1 MDISRKW
8 LSDYVALDCDDTYL
22 CDKLTMAGIE
32 VEKVE
37 NSSTIPAGVVTAKI
51 LAREVHPGS
60 DHLSVCRV
68 TDGTEELQIVCGAPN
83 CDAGNIVPLAKIG
96 TVFNTGEGE
105 FKIKKSKLRGVESF
119 GMMCSEAELGIS
131 ENHDGLMLLPPDTA
145 LGKPLTDLYPGD
157 TRIELEITPNRP
169 DCLSIWGVA
178 RDVSCLLSTPA
189 KLPEISVPECT
200 TAVPDL
206 VTVEDSEL
214 CPRYIGRVIKN
225 VKIAPSPDWLK
236 ERLESVGLRP
246 INNVVDVTNFVM
258 LELGQPLHAFDRNR
272 LAGGRVVVR
281 RAAAGEK
288 ITLLDG
294 KEIALEN
301 KHLVIAD
308 AEKPM
313 ALAGVM
319 GGEFSGVND
328 DTTEILLES
337 AVFKSS
343 HIRTTSRELGISTD
357 ASYRYERGV
366 DYDMA
371 EMASLR
377 ACQLILATAGG
388 EIASAPVEVA
398 GVRPAEPVINCRF
411 EKIRSLI
418 GTGVSNERI
427 VDILQKLHLKVENIT
442 AGSCVVT
449 APLFRLD
456 LTREADLAE
465 EVARIDG
472 LDKIPAIPVAGKVC
486 HPDSEDA
493 YAPLR
498 MLRDEVIGMGF
509 DECVHYS
516 IVSSASALADSRFEK
531 SDLIELSNPLSP
543 DNGWMRPG
551 LLGEMLGTVG
561 RNFARGNKDLRLFEL
576 DKAFC
581 KNPAKFPEERDE
593 LLIVMSGR
601 RHPELFSA
609 EGEKKCDFYDIKGV
623 VETLLEK
630 LSIRNFRMI
639 APAQPDGRCREGHAL
654 ILQLEGKD
662 AGIFG
667 ELNPRLSASW
677 RGGAAVFFAQ
687 IDVTALLNASAKVE
701 KNCKPLAQYP
711 GTTRDIAFTAPEN
724 LTHGE
729 VIDFIRRCKAP
740 NFESVRLF
748 DIFVDENLKKNHQ
761 KSMAYSLSFRNRERT
776 LTDNEVNSA
785 MDKLRNRLAAE
796 LKVELR

>member
-8 LSDYVALDCDDTYL
+8 LSDYVKLDCDDAFL

-37 NSSTIPAGVVTAKI
+37 SNSTVPDGVVTAKI
-51 LAREVHPGS
+51 LSREAHPGS
-60 DHLSVCRV
+60 DHLSVCKV
-68 TDGTEELQIVCGAPN
+68 TDGSEELQIVCGAPN
-83 CDAGNIVPLAKIG
+83 CDAGCIVPLAKIG
-96 TVFNTGEGE
+96 TVFHTAEGD
-105 FKIKKSKLRGVESF
+105 FKIKKSKLRGVESS
-119 GMMCSEAELGIS
+119 GMMCSEEELGIS
-131 ENHDGLMLLPPDTA
+131 DNNDGLMIFPADTE
-145 LGKPLTDLYPGD
+145 LGIPLTRLYPGD

-169 DCLSIWGVA
+169 DCLSMWGVA

-189 KLPEISVPECT
+189 RLPEISIPECDFRI
-200 TAVPDL
+200 ADL
-206 VTVEDSEL
+206 VTVENLEL

-225 VKIAPSPDWLK
+225 VKVGPSPAWLK
-236 ERLESVGLRP
+236 ERLESVGVRS

-258 LELGQPLHAFDRNR
+258 LELGQPLHAFDRDT
-272 LAGGRVVVR
+272 LAGKRVVAR
-281 RAAAGEK
+281 NAKAGEK

-294 KEIALEN
+294 KVIELTEN
-301 KHLVIAD
+301 HLVIAD

-313 ALAGVM
+313 ALAGIM
-319 GGEFSGVND
+319 GGENSGV
-328 DTTEILLES
+328 TENTVEVLLES

-343 HIRTTSRELGISTD
+343 HIRSESRSLGVSTD

-366 DYDMA
+366 DFDMA
-371 EMASLR
+371 ELASRR
-377 ACQLILATAGG
+377 ACQLILEVAGG
-388 EIASAPVEVA
+388 ELASAAMEVA
-398 GVRPAEPVINCRF
+398 AERPAEPVIVCRF
-411 EKIRSLI
+411 AKIRELI
-418 GTGVSNERI
+418 GTTVSNERI
-427 VDILQKLHLKVENIT
+427 VDILQKLHLKVADVTDEK
-442 AGSCVVT
+442 CVVT

-472 LDKIPAIPVAGKVC
+472 LDKIPMIPVAGKVC

-498 MLRDEVIGMGF
+498 NLRDLVIGMGF

-516 IVSSASALADSRFEK
+516 IVGSASALVDSRFEK

-561 RNFARGNKDLRLFEL
+561 RNIARGNRDLRLFEL

-581 KNPAKFPEERDE
+581 NNPAKFPEERNE
-593 LLIVMSGR
+593 LLILMTGR

-609 EGEKKCDFYDIKGV
+609 EGEALCDFYDIKGV

-630 LSIRNFRMI
+630 LAITNYRLV
-639 APAQPDGRCREGHAL
+639 APEKADARFREGHAL
-654 ILQLEGKD
+654 VLLLEGKV
-662 AGIFG
+662 AGMFG
-667 ELNPRLSASW
+667 ELNGKHASSW
-677 RGGAAVFFAQ
+677 RSSAPVFFAQ
-687 IDVTALLNASAKVE
+687 LEVASLLDAAGHVKKS
-701 KNCKPLAQYP
+701 CKALAQFP
-711 GTTRDIAFTAPEN
+711 GTARDIAFIAPET

-729 VIDFIRRCKAP
+729 VIDFIRKCKVP
-740 NFESVRLF
+740 NFEAVRLF
-748 DIFVDENLKKNHQ
+748 DIFIGDDLKKQHK
-761 KSMAYSLSFRNRERT
+761 KSMAYSLSFRNKERT
-776 LTDNEVNSA
+776 LTDNEVNAA
-785 MDKLRNRLAAE
+785 MEKLRARLAAE

>member
-8 LSDYVALDCDDTYL
+8 LSDYVKLDCDDAYL

-32 VEKVE
+32 VEKIE
-37 NSSTIPAGVVTAKI
+37 KNSTIPEGVVTAKI
-51 LAREVHPGS
+51 LSRDAHPGS
-60 DHLSVCRV
+60 DHLSVCKV
-68 TDGTEELQIVCGAPN
+68 TDGSEELQIVCGAPN
-83 CDAGNIVPLAKIG
+83 CDAGCIVPLAKIG
-96 TVFNTGEGE
+96 TVFHTDEGD
-105 FKIKKSKLRGVESF
+105 FKIKRSKLRGVESC
-119 GMMCSEAELGIS
+119 GMMCSEKELGIS
-131 ENHDGLMLLPPDTA
+131 ENNDGLMIFPADTA
-145 LGKPLTDLYPGD
+145 LGVPLTQLYPGD

-169 DCLSIWGVA
+169 DCLSMWGVA

-189 KLPEISVPECT
+189 ELPEISIPGCDTEVPG
-200 TAVPDL
+200 L
-206 VTVEDSEL
+206 VTVENQEL

-225 VKIAPSPDWLK
+225 VKIGPSPDWLK
-236 ERLESVGLRP
+236 ERLESVGLRA

-258 LELGQPLHAFDRNR
+258 LELGQPLHAFDRDT
-272 LAGGRVVVR
+272 LAGNRVVAR
-281 RAAAGEK
+281 NARAGEK

-294 KEIALEN
+294 KVVELNEN
-301 KHLVIAD
+301 HFVIAD

-313 ALAGVM
+313 ALAGIM
-319 GGEFSGVND
+319 GGENSGVTEK
-328 DTTEILLES
+328 TTEILLES

-343 HIRTTSRELGISTD
+343 HIRSESRSLGISTD

-366 DYDMA
+366 DFDMA
-371 EMASLR
+371 ELASIR

-388 EIASAPVEVA
+388 ELASKAMEVTA
-398 GVRPAEPVINCRF
+398 ARPAEPVINCRF
-411 EKIRSLI
+411 DKIRALI
-418 GTGVSNERI
+418 GTTVTNERI

-442 AGSCVVT
+442 AESCVVT

-472 LDKIPAIPVAGKVC
+472 LDKIPMIPVAGKVC

-498 MLRDEVIGMGF
+498 NLRDLVIGMGF

-516 IVSSASALADSRFEK
+516 IVGSASALVDSRFEK

-561 RNFARGNKDLRLFEL
+561 RNIARGNRDLRLFEL

-581 KNPAKFPEERDE
+581 KNPEKFPEERNE
-593 LLIVMSGR
+593 LLILMTGK

-609 EGEKKCDFYDIKGV
+609 EGDALVDFYDIKGV

-630 LSIRNFRMI
+630 LSVTNYRFV
-639 APAQPDGRCREGHAL
+639 APAEADSRFRTGHAL
-654 ILQLEGKD
+654 VLMLEGKV
-662 AGIFG
+662 AGMFG
-667 ELNPRLSASW
+667 ELNGKHASSW
-677 RGGAAVFFAQ
+677 RSSAPVFFAQ
-687 IDVTALLNASAKVE
+687 LEVAALINAAGRVKKS
-701 KNCKPLAQYP
+701 CKPLAQFP
-711 GTTRDIAFTAPEN
+711 GTTRDIAFVAPET

-729 VIDFIRRCKAP
+729 VIDFIRKCKAP

-748 DIFVDENLKKNHQ
+748 DIFVGDDLKKQ
-761 KSMAYSLSFRNRERT
+761 QKKSMAYSLSFRNRERT
-776 LTDNEVNSA
+776 LTDNEVNAA
-785 MDKLRNRLAAE
+785 MDKIRARLAAE

>member
-8 LSDYVALDCDDTYL
+8 LSDYVALNCDDAYL

-37 NSSTIPAGVVTAKI
+37 NTSTIPAGVVTAKI
-51 LAREVHPGS
+51 LSRESHPGS

-68 TDGTEELQIVCGAPN
+68 TDGSEELQIVCGAPN

-96 TVFNTGEGE
+96 TVFSTAEGE

-119 GMMCSEAELGIS
+119 GMMCSESELGIS
-131 ENHDGLMLLPPDTA
+131 DNHDGLMILPPDTE
-145 LGKPLTDLYPGD
+145 LGKALTEFYPGD

-178 RDVSCLLSTPA
+178 RDVSCLLDTPA
-189 KLPEISVPECT
+189 VLPEISIPECSDDI
-200 TAVPDL
+200 PGL
-206 VTVEDSEL
+206 VTVEDGEL

-225 VKIAPSPDWLK
+225 VKIGPSPDWLK
-236 ERLESVGLRP
+236 ERLESVGLRS

-258 LELGQPLHAFDRNR
+258 LELGQPLHAFDRDR
-272 LAGGRVVVR
+272 LAGKKVVAR
-281 RAAAGEK
+281 RAHAGEK

-294 KEIALEN
+294 KEIMLEN

-313 ALAGVM
+313 ALAGIM

-343 HIRTTSRELGISTD
+343 HIRSTSRELGISTD

-371 EMASLR
+371 ELASRR

-388 EIASAPVEVA
+388 ELASAPVEVA
-398 GVRPAEPVINCRF
+398 ASRPAEPVINCRF
-411 EKIRSLI
+411 EKIRNLI
-418 GTGVSNERI
+418 GTSVTNERI

-442 AGSCVVT
+442 AESCVVT

-516 IVSSASALADSRFEK
+516 IVSGASALADSRFEK
-531 SDLIELSNPLSP
+531 DDLIELSNPLSP

-561 RNFARGNKDLRLFEL
+561 RNFARGSRDLRLFEL

-581 KNPAKFPEERDE
+581 KNPAKFPEERNE
-593 LLIVMSGR
+593 LLIVMTGR

-609 EGEKKCDFYDIKGV
+609 EGEAKCDFYDIKGV

-630 LSIRNFRMI
+630 LAIRNFRMTP
-639 APAQPDGRCREGHAL
+639 PAQPDGRCRDGHAL
-654 ILQLEGKD
+654 ILQIEGKE

-667 ELNPRLSASW
+667 ELNPELSASW
-677 RGGAAVFFAQ
+677 RGGAPVFFAQ
-687 IDVTALLNASAKVE
+687 IEVTALLAAAVKVE
-701 KNCKPLAQYP
+701 KSCKPLAQYP
-711 GTTRDIAFTAPEN
+711 GTTRDIAFTAPES

>member
-8 LSDYVALDCDDTYL
+8 LSDYVKLDCDDAYL

-32 VEKVE
+32 VEKIE
-37 NSSTIPAGVVTAKI
+37 KNSTIPEGVVTAKI
-51 LAREVHPGS
+51 LSREAHPGS
-60 DHLSVCRV
+60 DHLSVCKV
-68 TDGTEELQIVCGAPN
+68 TDGSEELQIVCGAPN
-83 CDAGNIVPLAKIG
+83 CDAGCIVPLAKIG
-96 TVFNTGEGE
+96 TVFHTAEGD
-105 FKIKKSKLRGVESF
+105 FKIKKSKLRGVESN
-119 GMMCSEAELGIS
+119 GMMCSEEELGIS
-131 ENHDGLMLLPPDTA
+131 DNNDGLMIFPAETE
-145 LGKPLTDLYPGD
+145 LGVPLTRLFPGD

-169 DCLSIWGVA
+169 DCLSMWGVA

-189 KLPEISVPECT
+189 QLPEISIPACDT
-200 TAVPDL
+200 QIANL
-206 VTVEDSEL
+206 VTVENAEL

-225 VKIAPSPDWLK
+225 VKVGPSPDWLK
-236 ERLESVGLRP
+236 ERLESVGLRA

-258 LELGQPLHAFDRNR
+258 LELGQPLHAFDRNT
-272 LAGGRVVVR
+272 LAGNRVVAR
-281 RAAAGEK
+281 NAKAGEK

-294 KEIALEN
+294 KVIELNEN
-301 KHLVIAD
+301 NFVIAD

-313 ALAGVM
+313 ALAGIM
-319 GGEFSGVND
+319 GGENSGVTEK
-328 DTTEILLES
+328 TTEILLES

-343 HIRTTSRELGISTD
+343 FIRSESRNLGISTD

-366 DYDMA
+366 DFDMA
-371 EMASLR
+371 ELALIR

-388 EIASAPVEVA
+388 EIGSAAMEVSAP
-398 GVRPAEPVINCRF
+398 RPAEPVINCRF
-411 EKIRSLI
+411 ENIRKLI
-418 GTGVSNERI
+418 GTTVTDERI

-442 AGSCVVT
+442 DDSCVVT

-472 LDKIPAIPVAGKVC
+472 LDKIPMIPVAGKVC

-493 YAPLR
+493 YAPLK
-498 MLRDEVIGMGF
+498 MVRDLVIGMGF

-516 IVSSASALADSRFEK
+516 IVGSASALADSRFEK

-561 RNFARGNKDLRLFEL
+561 RNIARGNRDLRLFEL

-581 KNPAKFPEERDE
+581 KNPAKFPEERNE
-593 LLIVMSGR
+593 LLILMTGK

-609 EGEKKCDFYDIKGV
+609 EGEALCDFYDIKGV

-630 LSIRNFRMI
+630 LAVTNYRFVIPSES
-639 APAQPDGRCREGHAL
+639 DGRFRDGHAL
-654 ILQLEGKD
+654 ILQLEGKV
-662 AGIFG
+662 AGMFG
-667 ELNPRLSASW
+667 ELNPRHASSW
-677 RGGAAVFFAQ
+677 RSSAPVFFAQ
-687 IDVTALLNASAKVE
+687 IEVAALIGAAGRVKKS
-701 KNCKPLAQYP
+701 CKALAQFP
-711 GTTRDIAFTAPEN
+711 GTTRDIAFVAPET
-724 LTHGE
+724 LTNGE
-729 VIDFIRRCKAP
+729 VIDFIRKCKAA

-748 DIFVDENLKKNHQ
+748 DIFVGEDLKKQNK
-761 KSMAYSLSFRNRERT
+761 KSMAYSLSFRNQERT
-776 LTDNEVNSA
+776 LTDNEVNAA
-785 MDKLRNRLAAE
+785 MEKIRTRLAAE

>member
-8 LSDYVALDCDDTYL
+8 LSDYVTLNCDDAYL

-37 NSSTIPAGVVTAKI
+37 NTSTIPAGVVTAKI
-51 LAREVHPGS
+51 LSREPHPGS
-60 DHLSVCRV
+60 DHLSVCKV
-68 TDGTEELQIVCGAPN
+68 TDGSEELQIVCGAPN
-83 CDAGNIVPLAKIG
+83 CDAGKIVPLAKIG
-96 TVFNTGEGE
+96 TVFQTAEGE

-119 GMMCSEAELGIS
+119 GMMCSESELGIS
-131 ENHDGLMLLPPDTA
+131 DNHDGLMILPEDTV
-145 LGKPLTDLYPGD
+145 LGKPLTDFFPGD

-169 DCLSIWGVA
+169 DCLSMWGVA

-189 KLPEISVPECT
+189 QLPEITAPECSSKI
-200 TAVPDL
+200 ADL
-206 VTVEDSEL
+206 VTVEDQEL
-214 CPRYIGRVIKN
+214 CPRYIGQVIKN
-225 VKIAPSPDWLK
+225 VKIGPSPAWIQ

-272 LAGGRVVVR
+272 LAGNRVVVR
-281 RAAAGEK
+281 RAKAGEK

-294 KEIALEN
+294 KVIELAE

-343 HIRTTSRELGISTD
+343 HIRSTSRELGVSTD

-366 DYDMA
+366 DFDMA
-371 EMASLR
+371 ELAAKR

-388 EIASAPVEVA
+388 ELACAPMEIT
-398 GVRPAEPVINCRF
+398 GTRPAEPVIQCRF
-411 EKIRSLI
+411 EKIRTLI
-418 GTGVSNERI
+418 GTAVTNERI

-442 AGSCVVT
+442 AADCTVT

-472 LDKIPAIPVAGKVC
+472 LDKIPAIPVTGKIC

-498 MLRDEVIGMGF
+498 MLRDEIIGMGF

-561 RNFARGNKDLRLFEL
+561 RNFARGNRNLRLFEL

-581 KNPAKFPEERDE
+581 KNPAKFPEERNE
-593 LLIVMSGR
+593 LLIVMTGC

-609 EGEKKCDFYDIKGV
+609 DGEAKCDFYDIKGV

-630 LSIRNFRMI
+630 FAIRNFRMT
-639 APAQPDGRCREGHAL
+639 APATPDGRCREGHAL
-654 ILQLEGKD
+654 TLYLEGKE

-667 ELNPRLSASW
+667 ELNPKLSTSW
-677 RGGAAVFFAQ
+677 RGGSAVFFAQ
-687 IDVTALLNASAKVE
+687 IDVTALLNAAGRVE
-701 KNCKPLAQYP
+701 KSCKPLAQFP
-711 GTTRDIAFTAPEN
+711 ATSRDIAFTAPDS

-729 VIDFIRRCKAP
+729 VIDFIRKCKAP

-748 DIFVDENLKKNHQ
+748 DIFVDDTLKKAHQ
-761 KSMAYSLSFRNRERT
+761 KSMAYSLTFRNRERT
-776 LTDNEVNSA
+776 LTDTEVNAA
-785 MDKLRNRLAAE
+785 MDKLRSRLASE
-796 LKVELR
+796 LKIELR

>member
-8 LSDYVALDCDDTYL
+8 LSDYVKLDCDDAYL

-32 VEKVE
+32 VEKIE
-37 NSSTIPAGVVTAKI
+37 KNSTIPEGVVTAKI
-51 LAREVHPGS
+51 LSREVHPGS
-60 DHLSVCRV
+60 DHLSVCKV
-68 TDGTEELQIVCGAPN
+68 TDGSEELQIVCGAPN

-96 TVFNTGEGE
+96 TVFHTPEGD
-105 FKIKKSKLRGVESF
+105 FKIKKSKLRGVESN
-119 GMMCSEAELGIS
+119 GMMCSEEELGIS
-131 ENHDGLMLLPPDTA
+131 DNNDGLMIFPAETE
-145 LGKPLTDLYPGD
+145 LGVPLTRLFPGD

-169 DCLSIWGVA
+169 DCLSMWGVA

-189 KLPEISVPECT
+189 QLPEISIPACDT
-200 TAVPDL
+200 QIKDL
-206 VTVEDSEL
+206 VTVENAEL

-225 VKIAPSPDWLK
+225 VKVGPSPDWLK
-236 ERLESVGLRP
+236 ERLESIGLRA

-258 LELGQPLHAFDRNR
+258 LELGQPLHAFDRNT
-272 LAGGRVVVR
+272 LAGNRVVAR
-281 RAAAGEK
+281 NARAGEK

-294 KEIALEN
+294 KVIELNEN
-301 KHLVIAD
+301 NFVIAD

-313 ALAGVM
+313 ALAGIM
-319 GGEFSGVND
+319 GGENSGVTES
-328 DTTEILLES
+328 TTEILLES

-343 HIRTTSRELGISTD
+343 FIRGESRTLGISTD

-366 DYDMA
+366 DFDMA
-371 EMASLR
+371 ELASIR

-388 EIASAPVEVA
+388 EIASDAMEVSVA
-398 GVRPAEPVINCRF
+398 RPAEPVINCRF
-411 EKIRSLI
+411 ENIRKLI
-418 GTGVSNERI
+418 GTTVTDERI
-427 VDILQKLHLKVENIT
+427 VDILRKLHLKVENI
-442 AGSCVVT
+442 ANGSCVVT

-472 LDKIPAIPVAGKVC
+472 LDKIPMIPVSGKVC

-493 YAPLR
+493 YAPLK
-498 MLRDEVIGMGF
+498 MVRDLVIGMGF

-516 IVSSASALADSRFEK
+516 IVGSASALADSRFEK

-561 RNFARGNKDLRLFEL
+561 RNIARGNRDLRLFEL

-581 KNPAKFPEERDE
+581 KNPAKFPEERNE
-593 LLIVMSGR
+593 LLILMTGK

-609 EGEKKCDFYDIKGV
+609 EGEALCDFYDIKGV

-630 LSIRNFRMI
+630 LAVTNYRFVIPSES
-639 APAQPDGRCREGHAL
+639 DGRFRDGHAL
-654 ILQLEGKD
+654 ILQLEGKV
-662 AGIFG
+662 AGMFG
-667 ELNPRLSASW
+667 ELNPKHASSW
-677 RGGAAVFFAQ
+677 RSSAPVFFAQ
-687 IDVTALLNASAKVE
+687 IEVAALIGAAGRVKKS
-701 KNCKPLAQYP
+701 CKALAQFP
-711 GTTRDIAFTAPEN
+711 GTTRDIAFVAPET
-724 LTHGE
+724 LTNGE
-729 VIDFIRRCKAP
+729 VIDFIRKCKAA

-748 DIFVDENLKKNHQ
+748 DIFVGEDLKKQNK
-761 KSMAYSLSFRNRERT
+761 KSMAYSLSFRNQERT
-776 LTDNEVNSA
+776 LTDNEVNAA
-785 MDKLRNRLAAE
+785 MEKIRTRLAAE

>member
-8 LSDYVALDCDDTYL
+8 LSDYVTLNCDDAYL

-37 NSSTIPAGVVTAKI
+37 NTSTIPAGVVTAKI
-51 LAREVHPGS
+51 LSREAHPGS

-68 TDGTEELQIVCGAPN
+68 TDGSEELQIVCGAPN

-96 TVFNTGEGE
+96 TVFHTDEGD
-105 FKIKKSKLRGVESF
+105 FKIKKSKLRGVESS

-131 ENHDGLMLLPPDTA
+131 DNHDGLMILPPETA
-145 LGKPLTDLYPGD
+145 LGKALTDFYPGD

-169 DCLSIWGVA
+169 DCLSMWGVA
-178 RDVSCLLSTPA
+178 RDVSCLLDTPA
-189 KLPEISVPECT
+189 ELPEITVPECT
-200 TAVPDL
+200 EEIPEL
-206 VTVEDSEL
+206 VTVEDKEL

-225 VKIAPSPDWLK
+225 VKVGPSPDWLK
-236 ERLESVGLRP
+236 ERLESIGLRS

-272 LAGGRVVVR
+272 LAGKRVVAR
-281 RAAAGEK
+281 RANAGEK
-288 ITLLDG
+288 IILLDG
-294 KEIALEN
+294 REIALEN
-301 KHLVIAD
+301 KHFVIAD

-319 GGEFSGVND
+319 GGEFSGVTD

-337 AVFKSS
+337 AVFKAS

-371 EMASLR
+371 EVASRR

-388 EIASAPVEVA
+388 EIACMPMEVA
-398 GVRPAEPVINCRF
+398 GIRPAEPVIQCRF

-418 GTGVSNERI
+418 GTSVTNERI

-442 AGSCVVT
+442 SDSCTVT

-561 RNFARGNKDLRLFEL
+561 RNFARGNRNLRLFEL

-581 KNPAKFPEERDE
+581 KNPAKFPEERNE
-593 LLIVMSGR
+593 LLILMSGC

-609 EGEKKCDFYDIKGV
+609 EGEAKCDFYDIKGV

-630 LSIRNFRMI
+630 LAVRNFRMV

-667 ELNPRLSASW
+667 ELNPRLSSSW

-687 IDVTALLNASAKVE
+687 IDVTALLNAAAKVE
-701 KNCKPLAQYP
+701 KSCKPLAQYP
-711 GTTRDIAFTAPEN
+711 GTARDIAFTAPDT

-729 VIDFIRRCKAP
+729 VIDFIRRCKVP

-748 DIFVDENLKKNHQ
+748 DIFVDDNLKKNHQ

>member
-8 LSDYVALDCDDTYL
+8 LSDYVKLDCDDAYL

-32 VEKVE
+32 VEKIE
-37 NSSTIPAGVVTAKI
+37 KNSTIPEGVVTAKI
-51 LAREVHPGS
+51 LSREAHPGS
-60 DHLSVCRV
+60 DHLSVCKV

-83 CDAGNIVPLAKIG
+83 CDAGCIVPLAKIG
-96 TVFNTGEGE
+96 TVFVTEEGE
-105 FKIKKSKLRGVESF
+105 FKIKRSKLRGVESN
-119 GMMCSEAELGIS
+119 GMMCSEEELGIS
-131 ENHDGLMLLPPDTA
+131 DNNDGLMIFPEGTE
-145 LGKPLTDLYPGD
+145 LGVPLTRLYPGD

-169 DCLSIWGVA
+169 DCLSMWGVA

-189 KLPEISVPECT
+189 ELPEISIPGCDIQI
-200 TAVPDL
+200 PDL
-206 VTVEDSEL
+206 VTVENSEL

-225 VKIAPSPDWLK
+225 VKVGASPDWLK
-236 ERLESVGLRP
+236 ERLESVGLRS

-258 LELGQPLHAFDRNR
+258 LELGQPLHAFDRAT
-272 LAGGRVVVR
+272 LAGNRVVAR
-281 RAAAGEK
+281 NARAGEK

-294 KEIALEN
+294 KEIELTPD
-301 KHLVIAD
+301 HFVIAD

-313 ALAGVM
+313 ALAGIM
-319 GGEFSGVND
+319 GGENSGVTEN
-328 DTTEILLES
+328 TTEVLLES

-343 HIRTTSRELGISTD
+343 HIRGESRSLGISTD

-366 DYDMA
+366 DFDMA
-371 EMASLR
+371 ELASRR

-388 EIASAPVEVA
+388 ELASAAMEVA
-398 GVRPAEPVINCRF
+398 GSRPAEPVINCRF
-411 EKIRSLI
+411 ARIRELI
-418 GTGVSNERI
+418 GTTVTNERI

-442 AGSCVVT
+442 AESCVVT

-472 LDKIPAIPVAGKVC
+472 LDKIPMIPVAGKVC

-498 MLRDEVIGMGF
+498 SLRDLVIGMGF

-516 IVSSASALADSRFEK
+516 IVGSASALVDSRFEK

-561 RNFARGNKDLRLFEL
+561 RNIARGNRDLRLFEL

-581 KNPAKFPEERDE
+581 KNPAKFPEERNE
-593 LLIVMSGR
+593 LLILMTGK

-609 EGEKKCDFYDIKGV
+609 AGEELCDFYDIKGV

-630 LSIRNFRMI
+630 LAITNYRFVIPAEPDSRFR
-639 APAQPDGRCREGHAL
+639 DGHAL
-654 ILQLEGKD
+654 VLLLEGKV
-662 AGIFG
+662 AGMFG
-667 ELNPRLSASW
+667 ELNGKHASSW
-677 RGGAAVFFAQ
+677 RSSAPVFFAQ
-687 IDVTALLNASAKVE
+687 IEAAALIDAAGRVKKS
-701 KNCKPLAQYP
+701 CKPLAQFP
-711 GTTRDIAFTAPEN
+711 GTTRDIAFVAPVS
-724 LTHGE
+724 LTNGE
-729 VIDFIRRCKAP
+729 VIDFIRKCKAA
-740 NFESVRLF
+740 NFEGVRLF
-748 DIFVDENLKKNHQ
+748 DIFVGDDLKKQ
-761 KSMAYSLSFRNRERT
+761 QKKSMAYSLSFRNKERT
-776 LTDNEVNSA
+776 LTDNEVNA
-785 MDKLRNRLAAE
+785 AVEKIRAKLEKE
-796 LKVELR
+796 LNVELR

>member
-8 LSDYVALDCDDTYL
+8 LSDYVKLDCDDAYL

-37 NSSTIPAGVVTAKI
+37 KSSTVPEGVVTAKI
-51 LAREVHPGS
+51 LSRQAHPQS
-60 DHLSVCRV
+60 DHLSVCKV
-68 TDGTEELQIVCGAPN
+68 TDGGEELQIVCGAPN
-83 CDAGNIVPLAKIG
+83 CDAGKIVPLAKIG
-96 TVFNTGEGE
+96 TVFHTDEGD
-105 FKIKKSKLRGVESF
+105 FKIKRSKLRGVESC
-119 GMMCSEAELGIS
+119 GMMCSEKELGIS
-131 ENHDGLMLLPPDTA
+131 EENDGLMIFPEDTE
-145 LGKPLTDLYPGD
+145 LGIPLTQLYPGD

-169 DCLSIWGVA
+169 DCLSMWGVA

-189 KLPEISVPECT
+189 QLPEISIPSCNTEI
-200 TAVPDL
+200 PGL
-206 VTVEDSEL
+206 VTVENMEL

-225 VKIAPSPDWLK
+225 VKVGPSPDWLK
-236 ERLESVGLRP
+236 ERLESVGLRA

-258 LELGQPLHAFDRNR
+258 LELGQPLHAFDRAT
-272 LAGGRVVVR
+272 LAGNRVVAR
-281 RAAAGEK
+281 NAKAGEK

-294 KEIALEN
+294 KVVELTED
-301 KHLVIAD
+301 HLVIAD

-313 ALAGVM
+313 ALAGIM
-319 GGEFSGVND
+319 GGENSGVTEN
-328 DTTEILLES
+328 TTEVLLES

-343 HIRTTSRELGISTD
+343 HIRSESRSLGISTD

-366 DYDMA
+366 DFDMA
-371 EMASLR
+371 ELASIR

-388 EIASAPVEVA
+388 EIASKAMEVA
-398 GVRPAEPVINCRF
+398 AARPAEPVIFCRF
-411 EKIRSLI
+411 DRIRALI
-418 GTGVSNERI
+418 GTTVSNERV

-442 AGSCVVT
+442 AESCQVT

-465 EVARIDG
+465 EVARVDG
-472 LDKIPAIPVAGKVC
+472 LDKIPMIPVAGKVC

-498 MLRDEVIGMGF
+498 GIRDLVIGMGF

-516 IVSSASALADSRFEK
+516 IVGSASALVDSRFEK

-561 RNFARGNKDLRLFEL
+561 RNIARGNKDLRLFEL

-581 KNPAKFPEERDE
+581 KNPAKFPEERNE
-593 LLIVMSGR
+593 LLILMTGK

-609 EGEKKCDFYDIKGV
+609 DGEALCDFYDIKGV

-630 LSIRNFRMI
+630 LAITNFRFVF
-639 APAQPDGRCREGHAL
+639 PEKSDSRFRDGHAL
-654 ILQLEGKD
+654 VLLLEGKV
-662 AGIFG
+662 AGMFG
-667 ELNPRLSASW
+667 ELNGKHAASW
-677 RGGAAVFFAQ
+677 RSNAPVFFAQ
-687 IDVTALLNASAKVE
+687 IEVAALLDAASHVK
-701 KNCKPLAQYP
+701 KSCKELAQFP
-711 GTTRDIAFTAPEN
+711 GTTRDIAFVAPET
-724 LTHGE
+724 LTNGE
-729 VIDFIRRCKAP
+729 VIDFIRKCKAP

-748 DIFVDENLKKNHQ
+748 DIFVGDDLKKQ
-761 KSMAYSLSFRNRERT
+761 QKKSMAYSLSFRNRERT
-776 LTDNEVNSA
+776 LTDNEVNAA
-785 MDKLRNRLAAE
+785 MEKIRARLAAE

>member
-8 LSDYVALDCDDTYL
+8 LSDYVKLDCDDAYL

-32 VEKVE
+32 VEKIE
-37 NSSTIPAGVVTAKI
+37 KNSTVPVGVVTAKI
-51 LAREVHPGS
+51 LSREAHPGS
-60 DHLSVCRV
+60 DHLSVCKV
-68 TDGTEELQIVCGAPN
+68 TDGSEELQIVCGAPN

-96 TVFNTGEGE
+96 TVFSTDEGE
-105 FKIKKSKLRGVESF
+105 FKIKRSKLRGVESF
-119 GMMCSEAELGIS
+119 GMMCSEKELGIS
-131 ENHDGLMLLPPDTA
+131 ENNDGLMIFPADTA
-145 LGKPLTDLYPGD
+145 LGQPLTALYPGD

-169 DCLSIWGVA
+169 DCLSMWGVA

-189 KLPEISVPECT
+189 SLPEISIPHCDIVID
-200 TAVPDL
+200 DL
-206 VTVEDSEL
+206 VTVENQEL

-225 VKIAPSPDWLK
+225 VKVAPSPAWLK
-236 ERLESVGLRP
+236 ERLESVGLRS

-258 LELGQPLHAFDRNR
+258 LELGQPLHAFDRAT
-272 LAGGRVVVR
+272 LAGNRVVAR
-281 RAAAGEK
+281 NAKAGEK

-294 KEIALEN
+294 RVVELTPD
-301 KHLVIAD
+301 HLVIAD
-308 AEKPM
+308 AEKTM
-313 ALAGVM
+313 ALAGIM
-319 GGEFSGVND
+319 GGENSGVTES
-328 DTTEILLES
+328 TTEILLES

-343 HIRTTSRELGISTD
+343 HIRTESRSLGISTD

-366 DYDMA
+366 DFDMA
-371 EMASLR
+371 ELASIR

-388 EIASAPVEVA
+388 ELASKAMEVVA
-398 GVRPAEPVINCRF
+398 VRPAEPVINCRF
-411 EKIRSLI
+411 AKIRDLI
-418 GTGVSNERI
+418 GTTVSNERI
-427 VDILQKLHLKVENIT
+427 VDILKKLHLKVENIT
-442 AGSCVVT
+442 EDSCVVT

-472 LDKIPAIPVAGKVC
+472 LDKIPMIPVAGKVC

-493 YAPLR
+493 YSPLR
-498 MLRDEVIGMGF
+498 NLRDLVIGMGF

-516 IVSSASALADSRFEK
+516 IVGSASALADSRFEK

-561 RNFARGNKDLRLFEL
+561 RNIARGNRNLRLFEL

-581 KNPAKFPEERDE
+581 KNPAKFPEERNE
-593 LLIVMSGR
+593 LLILMTGK

-609 EGEKKCDFYDIKGV
+609 AGEALCDFYDIKGV

-630 LSIRNFRMI
+630 LAITNYRFV
-639 APAQPDGRCREGHAL
+639 APQESDGRFRDGHAL
-654 ILQLEGKD
+654 VLLLEGKV
-662 AGIFG
+662 AGMFG
-667 ELNPRLSASW
+667 ELNGKFASSW
-677 RGGAAVFFAQ
+677 RSSAPVFFAQ
-687 IDVTALLNASAKVE
+687 MEVAALIDAASHVKKSRKA
-701 KNCKPLAQYP
+701 LAQFP
-711 GTTRDIAFTAPEN
+711 GTTRDIAFVAPEN

-729 VIDFIRRCKAP
+729 VMDFIRKCKAP

-748 DIFVDENLKKNHQ
+748 DIFVGEDLKKQ
-761 KSMAYSLSFRNRERT
+761 QKKSMAYSLSFRNRERT
-776 LTDNEVNSA
+776 LTDNEVNAA
-785 MDKLRNRLAAE
+785 MEKIRTRLAAE

>member
-8 LSDYVALDCDDTYL
+8 LSDYVALDCDDAYL

-37 NSSTIPAGVVTAKI
+37 NNSTIPAGVVTAKI
-51 LAREVHPGS
+51 LSRDVHPGS
-60 DHLSVCRV
+60 DHLSVCKV

-83 CDAGNIVPLAKIG
+83 CDAGSIVPLAKIG
-96 TVFNTGEGE
+96 TVFHTDEGD

-131 ENHDGLMLLPPDTA
+131 DNHDGLMIFPANTA
-145 LGKPLTDLYPGD
+145 LGVAVTEMYPGD

-200 TAVPDL
+200 TQIPGL
-206 VTVEDSEL
+206 VTVEDQEL

-225 VKIAPSPDWLK
+225 VKIGPSPAWLK
-236 ERLESVGLRP
+236 ERLESVGLRA

-258 LELGQPLHAFDRNR
+258 LELGQPLHAFDRAK
-272 LAGGRVVVR
+272 LAGGKVVAR
-281 RAAAGEK
+281 RAKAGEK

-294 KEIALEN
+294 QELTLET

-319 GGEFSGVND
+319 GGEFSGVTD

-337 AVFKSS
+337 AVFKASQ
-343 HIRTTSRELGISTD
+343 IRSTSREFGISTD

-371 EMASLR
+371 ELASIR

-388 EIASAPVEVA
+388 ELASAPMEVA
-398 GVRPAEPVINCRF
+398 GIRPAEPVITCRF
-411 EKIRSLI
+411 AKIRSLI
-418 GTGVSNERI
+418 GTTVTNERI

-442 AGSCVVT
+442 AESCVVT

-465 EVARIDG
+465 EVARVDG

-493 YAPLR
+493 YSPLR
-498 MLRDEVIGMGF
+498 ILRDEVIGMGF

-516 IVSSASALADSRFEK
+516 IVSSASAAVDSRFEK

-551 LLGEMLGTVG
+551 LLGEMLGTIG
-561 RNFARGNKDLRLFEL
+561 RNFARNCRDLRLFEL

-581 KNPAKFPEERDE
+581 KNPAKFPEERNE
-593 LLIVMSGR
+593 LLIVMTGR
-601 RHPELFSA
+601 RHPELFSGA
-609 EGEKKCDFYDIKGV
+609 GEEKCDFYDIKGT

-630 LSIRNFRMI
+630 LAIRNYRMVV
-639 APAQPDGRCREGHAL
+639 PAQADGRCREGHAL
-654 ILQLEGKD
+654 VLQLEGKD

-667 ELNPRLSASW
+667 ELNPKLASSW
-677 RGGAAVFFAQ
+677 RGGSAVFFAQ
-687 IDVTALLNASAKVE
+687 IDVTALLNAAGRVKKSCA
-701 KNCKPLAQYP
+701 PLAQYP
-711 GTTRDIAFTAPEN
+711 GTSRDIAFTAPAS

-748 DIFVDENLKKNHQ
+748 DIFIDEELKKSGK

-776 LTDNEVNSA
+776 LTDAEVNTA
-785 MDKLRNRLAAE
+785 MDKLRTRLANE

>member
-8 LSDYVALDCDDTYL
+8 LSDYVALDCDDACL

-37 NSSTIPAGVVTAKI
+37 NSSTVPDGVVTAKI
-51 LAREVHPGS
+51 LSRQPHPDS

-68 TDGTEELQIVCGAPN
+68 TDGGEELQIVCGAPN
-83 CDAGNIVPLAKIG
+83 CDAGRIVPLAKIG
-96 TVFNTGEGE
+96 TVFHTSEGE
-105 FKIKKSKLRGVESF
+105 FKIKKSKLRGVESC

-131 ENHDGLMLLPPDTA
+131 EDHSGLMILPEDTK
-145 LGKPLTDLYPGD
+145 LGVPMKSLYPGD
-157 TRIELEITPNRP
+157 TRIELEVTPNRP

-178 RDVSCLLSTPA
+178 RDVSCLLATPA
-189 KLPEISVPECT
+189 KLPEVTVPACG
-200 TAVPDL
+200 VQIPDL
-206 VTVEDSEL
+206 VTVEDKEL

-225 VKIAPSPDWLK
+225 VKIGPSPAWIR
-236 ERLESVGLRP
+236 ERLESVGLRA

-258 LELGQPLHAFDRNR
+258 LELGQPLHAFDRAR
-272 LAGGRVVVR
+272 LSGGRVVVR

-294 KEIALEN
+294 KVVELQP

-319 GGEFSGVND
+319 GGEYSGVSD
-328 DTTEILLES
+328 DTVEVLLES
-337 AVFKSS
+337 AVFKASQ
-343 HIRTTSRELGISTD
+343 IRTTSRELGISTD

-366 DYDMA
+366 DFDMA
-371 EMASLR
+371 ELASRR

-388 EIASAPVEVA
+388 ELASAPMEVS
-398 GVRPAEPVINCRF
+398 GVRPAEPVIGCRF
-411 EKIRSLI
+411 ERIRKLI
-418 GTGVSNERI
+418 GTTVTDERI
-427 VDILQKLHLKVENIT
+427 VDILRKLHLQVT
-442 AGSCVVT
+442 DVTDTGCTVT

-472 LDKIPAIPVAGKVC
+472 LDKIPTIPVAGKVC

-498 MLRDEVIGMGF
+498 ELRNEVIGMGY

-516 IVSSASALADSRFEK
+516 IVGSASALADSRFTK
-531 SDLIELSNPLSP
+531 ADLIELSNPLSP

-551 LLGEMLGTVG
+551 LLGEMLGTIG
-561 RNFARGNKDLRLFEL
+561 RNFARGNRDLRLFEL
-576 DKAFC
+576 DKVFC
-581 KNPAKFPEERDE
+581 KNPAKFPEERNE
-593 LLIVMSGR
+593 LLLVLTGR
-601 RHPELFSA
+601 RNPELFSEA
-609 EGEKKCDFYDIKGV
+609 GEAKYDFYDIKGA

-630 LSIRNFRMI
+630 LAIRNYRLT
-639 APAQPDGRCREGHAL
+639 APESPDGRCREGRAL
-654 ILQLEGKD
+654 TLMLEGKP
-662 AGIFG
+662 AGILG
-667 ELNPRLSASW
+667 ELNPKLAAAW
-677 RGGAAVFFAQ
+677 RGAAPVFFAQ
-687 IDVTALLNASAKVE
+687 IEVSALLEAAGKVN
-701 KNCKPLAQYP
+701 KSCRPLAQYP
-711 GTTRDIAFTAPEN
+711 GTVRDIAFIAPETLSN
-724 LTHGE
+724 GE

-748 DIFVDENLKKNHQ
+748 DIFVDEALKRDGR

-776 LTDNEVNSA
+776 LTDAEVNAA
-785 MDKLRNRLAAE
+785 MDKLRGRLAAE

>member
-8 LSDYVALDCDDTYL
+8 LSDYVKLDCDDAYL

-37 NSSTIPAGVVTAKI
+37 KNSTVPEGVVTAKI
-51 LAREVHPGS
+51 LSREVHPGS
-60 DHLSVCRV
+60 DHLSVCKV

-96 TVFNTGEGE
+96 TVFHTDEGE
-105 FKIKKSKLRGVESF
+105 FKIKRSKLRGVESC
-119 GMMCSEAELGIS
+119 GMMCSEQELGIS
-131 ENHDGLMLLPPDTA
+131 DANDGLMILPADTE
-145 LGKPLTDLYPGD
+145 LGVPLTRLYPGD

-169 DCLSIWGVA
+169 DCLSMWGVA

-189 KLPEISVPECT
+189 VLPEVSIPACDT
-200 TAVPDL
+200 QIPDL
-206 VTVEDSEL
+206 VSVENLEL

-225 VKIAPSPDWLK
+225 VKVGASPDWLK
-236 ERLESVGLRP
+236 ERLESVGLRS

-258 LELGQPLHAFDRNR
+258 LELGQPLHAFDRAT
-272 LAGGRVVVR
+272 LAGNRVIAR
-281 RAAAGEK
+281 NARAGEK
-288 ITLLDG
+288 IVLLDG
-294 KEIALEN
+294 KEVELTPE
-301 KHLVIAD
+301 HLVIAD

-313 ALAGVM
+313 ALAGIM
-319 GGEFSGVND
+319 GGENSGVTDN
-328 DTTEILLES
+328 TTEVLLES

-343 HIRTTSRELGISTD
+343 HIRSESRSLGISTD

-366 DYDMA
+366 DFDMA
-371 EMASLR
+371 ELASKR

-388 EIASAPVEVA
+388 ELASDAMEVA
-398 GVRPAEPVINCRF
+398 GDRPAEPVINCRF
-411 EKIRSLI
+411 ARIRDLI
-418 GTGVSNERI
+418 GTSVTNERI

-442 AGSCVVT
+442 ADSCVVT

-472 LDKIPAIPVAGKVC
+472 LDKIPMIPVAGKVC

-498 MLRDEVIGMGF
+498 NLRDFVIGMGF

-516 IVSSASALADSRFEK
+516 IVGSASALADSRFEK

-551 LLGEMLGTVG
+551 LLGEMLATVG
-561 RNFARGNKDLRLFEL
+561 RNIARGNRDLRLFEL

-581 KNPAKFPEERDE
+581 KNPAKFPEERNE
-593 LLIVMSGR
+593 LLILMTGK

-609 EGEKKCDFYDIKGV
+609 AGEELCDFYDIKGV

-630 LSIRNFRMI
+630 LAISNYRFVIPAEPDSRFR
-639 APAQPDGRCREGHAL
+639 DGHAL
-654 ILQLEGKD
+654 ILLLEGKV
-662 AGIFG
+662 AGMFG
-667 ELNPRLSASW
+667 ELNPSHASSW
-677 RGGAAVFFAQ
+677 RNSAPVFFAQ
-687 IDVTALLNASAKVE
+687 IEAANLIDAAGRVKKS
-701 KNCKPLAQYP
+701 CKPLAQFP
-711 GTTRDIAFTAPEN
+711 GTTRDIAFVAPES
-724 LTHGE
+724 LTNGE
-729 VIDFIRRCKAP
+729 VIDFIRKCKAA
-740 NFESVRLF
+740 NFEGVRLF
-748 DIFVDENLKKNHQ
+748 DIFIGEDLKKQ
-761 KSMAYSLSFRNRERT
+761 QKKSMAYSLSFRNKERT
-776 LTDNEVNSA
+776 LTDNEVNA
-785 MDKLRNRLAAE
+785 AVEKIRAKLEKE
-796 LKVELR
+796 LNVELR